1 MTGCS
6 LDHRVREARAFG
18 NRARPPGGLGAELPE
33 DFGCLGGY
41 LSVFFQ
47 MEAHTD
53 VIAG

>member
-1 MTGCS
+1 MLSRS
-6 LDHRVREARAFG
+6 LGDGGEGFWEQVPSSR
-18 NRARPPGGLGAELPE
+18 GLGAELPE
-33 DFGCLGGY
+33 DFGCLGRY